1 MYSKE
6 DLAKVNAQIRR
17 ERLACY
23 LPAALLIAGGIAAFI
38 LRMKYLTMALLALG
52 GVLFI
57 FSADVLIAPL
67 KAYRRH
73 LENALNSDQK
83 ESVEVVHNL
92 FAKEMM
98 NAGASS
104 AEEREDMMQKAITRD
119 LAYMR
124 SILTTEQYRIYLQI
138 LNATLK
144 NRGLK

>member
-1 MYSKE
+1 M
-6 DLAKVNAQIRR
+6 
-17 ERLACY
+17 
-23 LPAALLIAGGIAAFI
+23 AAYDMHTNINMLSQA
-38 LRMKYLTMALLALG
+38 LR
-52 GVLFI
+52 
-57 FSADVLIAPL
+57 
-67 KAYRRH
+67 
-73 LENALNSDQK
+73 LNSDQK

-124 SILTTEQYRIYLQI
+124 SILTTEQYHIYLQI

>member
-1 MYSKE
+1 MKRFMMTV
-6 DLAKVNAQIRR
+6 AM
-17 ERLACY
+17 
-23 LPAALLIAGGIAAFI
+23 ALT
-38 LRMKYLTMALLALG
+38 LTMAFAEGEENEKTTRMAAYDMHTNINMLSQAL
-52 GVLFI
+52 
-57 FSADVLIAPL
+57 
-67 KAYRRH
+67 R
-73 LENALNSDQK
+73 LNSDQK

-124 SILTTEQYRIYLQI
+124 SILTTEQYHIYLQI